1 MAYTHPFDISLENY
15 LLSDARRKIVV
26 EGNLGIVGLIRNLG
40 TNDFKINL
48 ECSNLMIQGRAEQII
63 SEDEE
68 IILNYDDPREPI
80 RYSRI
85 VMLTHEADHVQIVY
99 REASV
104 KLHRLRGNLSGII
117 SLYIN
122 EQVVF
127 IPRRNQVIKTNIL
140 RPVDFLI

>member
-26 EGNLGIVGLIRNLG
+26 VEGNLGIVELIKNLG

-48 ECSNLMIQGRAEQII
+48 ECSNLIIQGRVAQVI

-85 VMLTHEADHVQIVY
+85 VMLTHEADHV
-99 REASV
+99 
-104 KLHRLRGNLSGII
+104 
-117 SLYIN
+117 
-122 EQVVF
+122 
-127 IPRRNQVIKTNIL
+127 
-140 RPVDFLI
+140 